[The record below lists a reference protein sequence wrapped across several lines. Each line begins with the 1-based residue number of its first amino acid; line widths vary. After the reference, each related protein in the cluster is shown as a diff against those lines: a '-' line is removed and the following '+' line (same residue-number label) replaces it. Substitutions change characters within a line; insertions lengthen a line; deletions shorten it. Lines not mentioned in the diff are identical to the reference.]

1 MFCSVHVP
9 SFVGGEVI
17 YVCEHIEEEE
27 AEVQAM
33 HGVTVYQVCNL
44 GVNKNCKSC
53 QVWQSQRYY
62 YGYRHCQNNVQTWQ
76 VPRVH
81 GQLNTTPITLGRV
94 DTCAHAR
101 CPNHCHFT
109 LITCRLLPVGFDA
122 SGKLTG
128 AALSLNMSRV
138 SKQREWSDAVSKE
151 ASYERSVVCRFVWKV
166 EGLGSAILSSRIVE
180 LDRWLLTGEFMREV
194 YELSVGGVR
203 VRKCAFG
210 IQICSG
216 KGKWEKGHTG

>member
-1 MFCSVHVP
+1 MDTDIVKIMYKL
-9 SFVGGEVI
+9 GK
-17 YVCEHIEEEE
+17 
-27 AEVQAM
+27 
-33 HGVTVYQVCNL
+33 YQECMGNGTQL
-44 GVNKNCKSC
+44 
-53 QVWQSQRYY
+53 QS
-62 YGYRHCQNNVQTWQ
+62 
-76 VPRVH
+76 
-81 GQLNTTPITLGRV
+81 LGRV
-94 DTCAHAR
+94 YWYWHVCACPVPAPYHA
-101 CPNHCHFT
+101 CMQCMYFT
-109 LITCRLLPVGFDA
+109 LINYMPITSGWLWCLWP
-122 SGKLTG
+122 GKLTG

-151 ASYERSVVCRFVWKV
+151 ARYERSVVCRFVWKV

-216 KGKWEKGHTG
+216 KGKWEKRRTG